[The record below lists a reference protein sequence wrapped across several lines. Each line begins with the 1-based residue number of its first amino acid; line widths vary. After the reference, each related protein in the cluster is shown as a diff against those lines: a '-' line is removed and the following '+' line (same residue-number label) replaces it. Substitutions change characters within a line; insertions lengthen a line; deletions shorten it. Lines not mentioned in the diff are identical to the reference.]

1 MENSLLKIDEKIKT
15 IFGYLHIYVEGKE
28 INYSS
33 VDYDNYLRNE
43 ALILDEKVKTDDV
56 LECKIVMFDASDI
69 DPYTNISVVVDEKV
83 PYYKD
88 NDDDT
93 LAVTYEKDNRM
104 LTIGFY
110 KDDMKCS
117 LTYPLIYGDY
127 RQGIQLYKRV
137 DVLYCVVSWVG
148 DKVMPYRNKQGKIS
162 YDLRT
167 NFASDGFPSQEV
179 LGYLKEFIA
188 IKKPS
193 SPYKF
198 FDYLKHAK

>member
-56 LECKIVMFDASDI
+56 LECKIIMFDASDI
-69 DPYTNISVVVDEKV
+69 DRYTNISVVVDEKV